1 MEDVYIVVVGIFYG
15 LEDWSFFV
23 VYDGYVGFR
32 VVNYCLIYL
41 LEYIINNED
50 FRVVGKLG
58 FVFEF
63 LVENV
68 KNGIRIGFLKIDEY
82 MRNFLDFRNGMD
94 RSGLIVVG
102 VMILFKYV
110 YFINCGDL
118 RVVLYRNG

>member
-1 MEDVYIVVVGIFYG
+1 M
-15 LEDWSFFV
+15 
-23 VYDGYVGFR
+23 
-32 VVNYCLIYL
+32 VNYCLIYL
-41 LEYIINNED
+41 LEYIIINED

-82 MRNFLDFRNGMD
+82 MCNFLDFRNGMD

-102 VMILFKYV
+102 VMILFKYI

-118 RVVLYRNG
+118 CVVLYRNG